1 MSGFRTRIDYSDN
14 RQITQRQLTS
24 TNLSGTTVFGGEFS
38 DLPSGVDLDNITFT
52 GNSSSTTFTYL
63 KSNG

>member
-24 TNLSGTTVFGGEFS
+24 TDLSGTTVFGGEFS
-38 DLPSGVDLDNITFT
+38 DLPSGVNWAISKYNFNVYWKFIFNNI
-52 GNSSSTTFTYL
+52 YL
-63 KSNG
+63 C